1 MKIQSINS
9 IPPLEIVLFCI
20 FVLYLILPISTPP
33 LFSPFVNSNIG
44 MSVIIITTLYFL
56 LYTAPILGILS
67 VLVGYELLNRSSTVS
82 PLKRL
87 KNTFNETIRPPVTMM
102 YDSQSKEIVPRRDLS
117 LEEEVI
123 NEKSPVGRSVSNE
136 EYVESSF
143 KPINDKLLGGSLV

>member
-1 MKIQSINS
+1 MQSLTS

-20 FVLYLILPISTPP
+20 FILYLIFPISTPP

-67 VLVGYELLNRSSTVS
+67 VFVGYELLNRSSSVS

-87 KNTFNETIRPPVTMM
+87 RNTINETIQPLSP
-102 YDSQSKEIVPRRDLS
+102 DNHPSKKEIIPARQLS

-123 NEKSPVGRSVSNE
+123 NDKSPVGRSVSNE
-136 EYVESSF
+136 VYIESSF
-143 KPINDKLLGGSLV
+143 KPINDKLMGGSLV